1 MYRTRVTSVNGS
13 KAQADGRWL
22 NIIGNKNVMA
32 GDFVWTDGRCIYGN
46 IQAGGEAAPIISSE
60 PYVPLFLWDG
70 TRAVYH
76 KGQIK
81 QFAKGQRHNLMAS
94 QSSSFAFADGK
105 VLDLYL
111 DRESNQYVLNGGE
124 YCFQDLGSE
133 GTYET
138 MRGQPGIIR
147 NGDMEQNID
156 LSVYSSYCYDYAKR
170 ESVIIKTPLSGKAE
184 AIDEMYWNCCVL
196 ANGWYESENSYC
208 YLLDGYAHGCHIDA
222 INYRREYGEADWGY
236 AVDFTSYMW
245 VLVTPETVRPLWAET
260 IRDVD
265 DDDYNERSHRSVFA
279 DEFVLPLPDGYYIEG
294 AKSLL
299 EQDYWFDKLPGKLYS
314 PKGGLICESDFRVDK
329 PIRLGYVKRGVWL
342 LSEGEELFRIKGGKK
357 ELLSDGVHN
366 SRLHI
371 MKNRVKW
378 TKGDE

>member
-22 NIIGNKNVMA
+22 NIIGNKNVVV

-46 IQAGGEAAPIISSE
+46 IQAGGEVAPIISSE
-60 PYVPLFLWDG
+60 PYVPLLLWDG
-70 TRAVYH
+70 TRAVCH

-94 QSSSFAFADGK
+94 QGSSFAFTDDK

-111 DRESNQYVLNGGE
+111 DGDGNQYALNGGE
-124 YCFQDLGSE
+124 YWFHDWGSD
-133 GTYET
+133 GPYET
-138 MRGQPGIIR
+138 LKGQPGLIK
-147 NGDMEQNID
+147 NGNMEQPID
-156 LSVYSSYCYDYAKR
+156 LSKYSSYSYDYAR
-170 ESVIIKTPLSGKAE
+170 GESEIIKTPLSGKAE
-184 AIDEMYWNCCVL
+184 AIDEIYWNCCVL

-208 YLLDGYAHGCHIDA
+208 YLLDCYAQGCHIDA
-222 INYRREYGEADWGY
+222 INWRPEHGEADEGY
-236 AVDFTSYMW
+236 FVDFTSYMW
-245 VLVTPETVRPLWAET
+245 VLVTSEIVKPLWAET

-265 DDDYNERSHRSVFA
+265 NDDYNERSHRSVFA

-314 PKGGLICESDFRVDK
+314 PKGVLICESDFRVDK